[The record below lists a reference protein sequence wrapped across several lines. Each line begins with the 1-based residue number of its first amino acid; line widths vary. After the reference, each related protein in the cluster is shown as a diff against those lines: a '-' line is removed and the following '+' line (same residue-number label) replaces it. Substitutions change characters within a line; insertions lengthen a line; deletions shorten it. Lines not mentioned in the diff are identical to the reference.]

1 MSAKLS
7 IIAAQGG
14 AAKFAVVDDNGT
26 VVEFE
31 FTTAAE
37 AIAAHN
43 ALARAKITAPQR
55 HWTRNADRH

>member
-1 MSAKLS
+1 M
-7 IIAAQGG
+7 I
-14 AAKFAVVDDNGT
+14 DDKGT

-43 ALARAKITAPQR
+43 ALARAKITAPQLR
-55 HWTRNADRH
+55 WARDADHR